1 MIKGRYSD
9 GKTSKTIDAFL
20 CVDDLG
26 RIWIKDSHKAA
37 IAIRAVRISPRIGN
51 TARYFEFPD
60 GAVFETD
67 ENDAVDE
74 LARQYPNGS
83 FDNLVHRLES
93 SKQLVA
99 VTLLVVV
106 LFSWG
111 FIQFGIPY
119 FSKEVA
125 MLLSDE
131 QARSLG
137 AGVLQKMDEHLLE
150 ESELSPERQGELQS
164 VFQSILETL
173 QEDNMRLV
181 FRKSKRIGANALA
194 LPDGTIL
201 FTDDLVVLADNNDE
215 IVSVMLHEIG
225 HVQHRHSLRMA
236 IRSFSLA
243 IFIAM
248 ITGDVSASS
257 SIVTS
262 LPVVLIESGYS
273 RDMESEADTY
283 SLLYMM
289 RHHIDPGHFAVIMR
303 KLEAS
308 HSRTFR
314 KCREA
319 EKAVQECLGESM
331 NVTQKA
337 ETDEESLGDY
347 FSSHPDTDAR
357 IRRFEQAA
365 ANAGEGVN
373 KQ

>member
-1 MIKGRYSD
+1 MIEGRYSD
-9 GKTSKTIDAFL
+9 GKTSKSIGVFL
-20 CVDDLG
+20 CADDLG

-37 IAIRAVRISPRIGN
+37 IAISAVRISPRIGN
-51 TARYFEFPD
+51 TARYIEFPD

-74 LARQYPNGS
+74 LVRQFPNGRI
-83 FDNLVHRLES
+83 DNLVHRLES

-99 VTLLVVV
+99 ITLVVVV

-125 MLLSDE
+125 MLFTDE
-131 QARSLG
+131 QASSMG
-137 AGVLQKMDEHLLE
+137 AGVLKQMDKHLLE

-164 VFQSILETL
+164 VFQSILDTL

-201 FTDDLVVLADNNDE
+201 FTDDLIVLADDNDE
-215 IVSVMLHEIG
+215 IAAVMLHEIG

-243 IFIAM
+243 MFITM

-289 RHHIDPGHFAVIMR
+289 QHDIEPGYFATIMR

-314 KCREA
+314 KCRGA
-319 EKAVQECLGESM
+319 EKAIQECLGEAM

-337 ETDEESLGDY
+337 EADDESLGDY
-347 FSSHPDTDAR
+347 FSSHPDTAAR
-357 IRRFEQAA
+357 IRRFEEAA
-365 ANAGEGVN
+365 ANAREAAS
-373 KQ
+373 KE